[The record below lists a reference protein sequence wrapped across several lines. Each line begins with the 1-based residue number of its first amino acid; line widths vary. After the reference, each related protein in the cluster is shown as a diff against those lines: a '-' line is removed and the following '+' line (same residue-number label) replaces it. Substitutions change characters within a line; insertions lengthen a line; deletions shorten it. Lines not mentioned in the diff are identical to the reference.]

1 MEKLN
6 TERQE
11 LTIEQLDAVSGGAPL
26 IQSPILTAVANAV
39 MLSGMIY
46 RAVHTMFR

>member
-6 TERQE
+6 TEKQE
-11 LTIEQLDAVSGGAPL
+11 LTIEQLDAASGGAPL
-26 IQSPILTAVANAV
+26 IQSPILAAVATAV

-46 RAVHTMFR
+46 RALHPMFR